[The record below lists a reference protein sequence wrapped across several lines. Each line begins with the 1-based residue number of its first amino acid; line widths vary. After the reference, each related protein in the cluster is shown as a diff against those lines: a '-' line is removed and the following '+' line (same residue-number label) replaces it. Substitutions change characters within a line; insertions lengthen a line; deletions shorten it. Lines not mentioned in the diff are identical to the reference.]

1 MRARQFIYDPD
12 IEEGWRDVAVG
23 LGTAAAGI
31 GSMYAPH
38 HEPSQ
43 PVAQV
48 KQITPQ
54 KAPDIR
60 QQYDDP
66 KIDKSIAQYAHPSP
80 HVPKTAEEHKEFLT
94 KHATS
99 AGISGAELQHFVSQ
113 MAHETRNFTSM
124 VERGTPEYFTK
135 RYEKDKRKAKVLG
148 NTMKGDG
155 ERYKGRGYI
164 QLTGRDNYTRAG
176 RAIGVDLANNPD
188 LAARPDIAAKVA
200 EWYWKSRV
208 ATKVKDFSK
217 ATVKQVTKSINPN
230 MAGLKHRQTQM
241 TKMQSPR

>member
-1 MRARQFIYDPD
+1 MRARQFVHDPD
-12 IEEGWRDVAVG
+12 IEEGWKDVAVG
-23 LGTAAAGI
+23 LGTAAAGL
-31 GSMYAPH
+31 GSMYIPH
-38 HEPSQ
+38 QEPSQ
-43 PVAQV
+43 PIAQV
-48 KQITPQ
+48 KQMTPQ
-54 KAPDIR
+54 KAQSVR
-60 QQYDDP
+60 QQYNEP
-66 KIDKSIAQYAHPSP
+66 QTTKPIQQYSEPSP
-80 HVPKTAEEHKEFLT
+80 RIPSTPDEHKNFLT
-94 KHATS
+94 KHATD

-135 RYEKDKRKAKVLG
+135 RYEKDRHKAKILG
-148 NTMKGDG
+148 NTVKGDG

-176 RAIGVDLANNPD
+176 RAIGVDLANNPE

-217 ATVKQVTKSINPN
+217 ATVKQVTKGINPN

-241 TKMQSPR
+241 ARMANR